1 MKRVVLQ
8 RRVPSVVCTS
18 MDVGDRT
25 RTIRSCGDLIPY
37 TPNKPCPNCGRK
49 QIRATAPAPS
59 PDSLVINETA
69 CIVDADLD
77 EVVAVQILGEQQLA
91 SAIAQQLRH
100 VTQWERVGN
109 EGRLSGISVEHNTFG
124 YAAPAPLRSRWACTR
139 CRFDRNYPDAAE
151 LIYDFVYTAERRFR
165 EHAPDAYRQSAEA
178 VLEAVPN
185 AWLIRGTPWT
195 SGIINNTAALPF
207 HKDSGNIRG
216 SWSAMI
222 ACRHGIDGGML
233 YLADYDVYLA
243 VPHGSISIFDG
254 QSVLHG
260 VTPFTVTS
268 HDAWRYTLVA
278 YAKSGMKSCAP
289 NPADEVERAAIR
301 ATDADRRK
309 AERLRK

>member
-1 MKRVVLQ
+1 M
-8 RRVPSVVCTS
+8 
-18 MDVGDRT
+18 
-25 RTIRSCGDLIPY
+25 IPY
-37 TPNKPCPNCGRK
+37 TPNKPCPSCGRK
-49 QIRATAPAPS
+49 QIRATASAPS
-59 PDSLVINETA
+59 PDSVIIDETA
-69 CIVDADLD
+69 CIVDADQG

-100 VTQWERVGN
+100 IKWEGLGN
-109 EGRLSGISVEHNTFG
+109 EGRMSGISVEHHTFG
-124 YAAPAPLRSRWACTR
+124 YAAPAPLRSRWACTK

-151 LIYDFVYTAERRFR
+151 LIYDFTATAERRFR

-178 VLEAVPN
+178 VLDAVPD

-207 HKDSGNIRG
+207 HKDSGNIRS
-216 SWSAMI
+216 SWSAML
-222 ACRHGIDGGML
+222 AARHGIGGGML

-278 YAKSGMKSCAP
+278 YAKNGMKSCSP